1 MGQLKINNSVMPTP
15 QSVEY
20 EENKLWSE
28 NAGRLDNGY
37 FTGDLIAIKKKLTF
51 VFPPLTATDL
61 ATVKSAISSQFA
73 TVHCTDIASSD
84 VSGTFYFSDFKYS
97 GYSWSDGIKYAVGV
111 TVSAIER

>member
-15 QSVEY
+15 QTVEY
-20 EENKLWSE
+20 EENKLWSK

-51 VFPPLTATDL
+51 LFPPLSEDDL
-61 ATVKSAISSQFA
+61 ATVKTAISAQFA
-73 TVHCTDIASSD
+73 TVQCTDITSSD

-97 GYSWSDGIKYAVGV
+97 GYSWSSGIKYAIGV